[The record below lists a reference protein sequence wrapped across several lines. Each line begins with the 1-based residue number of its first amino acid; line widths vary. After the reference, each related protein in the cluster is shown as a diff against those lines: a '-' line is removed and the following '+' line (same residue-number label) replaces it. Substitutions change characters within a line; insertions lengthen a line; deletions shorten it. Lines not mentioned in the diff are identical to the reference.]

1 MLIAAVRA
9 LGPFPMV
16 AAGPEKEVIMANEMY
31 LLGALVLVSV
41 VYAVRQ
47 IFVFHKFTGRMLVIC
62 PETGKPAAVK
72 LATWRS
78 LWAAIRGRREM
89 ELGECS
95 RWPERQDCPQDCV
108 CQIEEDPK
116 GHQVWTVAA
125 KWFEGKTCVFC
136 GSNIEPFKHL
146 DRRPALLN
154 LEKKTFEWVNLPPE
168 KLPEAFNTCLPVCWK
183 CHIAESFIR
192 EHPNLATFRPWE
204 RSGPLGEYVPK
215 KPEKDDTAHPRA
227 A

>member
-1 MLIAAVRA
+1 
-9 LGPFPMV
+9 
-16 AAGPEKEVIMANEMY
+16 MANEMY
-31 LLGALVLVSV
+31 LLGALVLLG
-41 VYAVRQ
+41 AVFVIRQ
-47 IFVFHKFTGRMLVIC
+47 VFVFHKFTGRMLVIC
-62 PETGKPAAVK
+62 PETGLPASVK
-72 LATWRS
+72 VATWRS

-95 RWPERQDCPQDCV
+95 RWPERQDCPQECL

-116 GHQVWTVAA
+116 GHQVWTIAG
-125 KWFEGKTCVFC
+125 KWFEGKMCVFC
-136 GSNIEPFKHL
+136 GSAIEPFKHL

-154 LEKKTFEWVNLPPE
+154 LDKKTFEWVNLPPE

-192 EHPNLATFRPWE
+192 DHPDRVTFRPWE
-204 RSGPLGEYVPK
+204 RGGPLGEYIPK
-215 KPEKDDTAHPRA
+215 SPEKNDTAHPRA